1 MKEASK
7 IIQTKVDKE
16 FNRQVCELA
25 TEVTDKMHETLKTP
39 ITLNHQC
46 RTENGI
52 WDNDDVFTILEI
64 IGHYD
69 RLIIVNQYGQK
80 YKINPNQIKQ

>member
-1 MKEASK
+1 MLANTE
-7 IIQTKVDKE
+7 INHTKNNIMTNSDI
-16 FNRQVCELA
+16 L
-25 TEVTDKMHETLKTP
+25 MHETLKTP

-52 WDNDDVFTILEI
+52 WGDDDVFTILEI